1 MYRKKQVYILVMF
14 ERNIFLVRPAWNATW
29 PPHGKR
35 TRRGFSPM
43 SIIMPTIKSSN
54 IVGKTEKRR

>member
-1 MYRKKQVYILVMF
+1 MF
-14 ERNIFLVRPAWNATW
+14 ERNIFLVRPAWNTTW
-29 PPHGKR
+29 PPQGKR
-35 TRRGFSPM
+35 TRRGFFPM